1 MDIASWLRTIGLGQ
15 YERVFRDN
23 DIDAEVL
30 PELNADDLIAI
41 GIASVGH
48 RRKLLAAMSALRPG
62 SAPEV
67 LHRHDDAPEP
77 RRRPDAERRQI
88 TVMFCD
94 LVGSTELSTRLD
106 PEDMGR
112 AIHSYQTACS
122 DAVKHWGGH
131 VAKFMGDGILVY
143 FGWPHAHE
151 DDAERAV
158 RAGLDL
164 TRSAAKLCGADGT
177 SLEVRVGIA
186 TGLVMVGDL
195 IGEGAAQEQAVVGDT
210 PNLAARLQGLATPGT
225 VVIGSSTRRLL
236 GALFDLQDLGCHALK
251 GFSEPMQAWSVIG
264 ASRAESRFDAL
275 RMSSPAALVGRG
287 NELAML
293 DECWKRARA
302 GEGRVVLIAGEAGIG
317 KSRLVHEQRERLHDE
332 PHFALSYYCSPYHTN
347 SALRPVVEQLERAA
361 GFTPADDPAV
371 KLGKLKVL
379 LGQGSDVLE
388 DHVSLIGELLSI
400 IDHNHHS
407 APNLTAQ
414 QRKQRTL
421 DALVGQLEGL
431 ANRHPV
437 LLLFEDVHWIDP
449 STLELLDEVV
459 ERVAKLPVLTLI
471 TYRPEFVPTW
481 TGLSHVDQLPLNRL
495 DRGQVAALVTG
506 IAGGRQLPPVV
517 LERILAGT
525 DGVPLFAEEVTK
537 AVLVS
542 EWLIEAGR
550 RYEVIR
556 PLPAVA
562 IPGTL
567 SDSLMSRLD
576 RLGSVKEVA
585 QIASVIGREF
595 PHELLAAL
603 CPLEKSHLDAALG
616 QLIAAGLIFRHGTP
630 PTARYSFKHALVRDA
645 GYASLLRDTRKRL
658 HRQLAETLSAVK
670 DVEPSLLAHHWEHAG
685 ETKRALDCLLRAGD
699 VAAGRFAVW
708 EAVAHF
714 WHAARLLDGMPK
726 TDELRVVHLRIVLSL
741 IDAATSTSEAGDFWN
756 NDGEREAAFRH
767 IDEAL
772 AIATAS
778 GAVAAQARLEAFKG
792 KNQHDDALLAS
803 AARHASEIGD
813 RRLEA
818 DIARQR
824 AGNCGNMGRFDES
837 AAHVDRAIE
846 LFESLGA
853 RVELGFA
860 MASYGRCYR
869 ARAGR
874 LLEALRLA
882 ERARR
887 IAEETQDPKLRSWLA
902 MESEAHMYRGAWRET
917 TQVAQEHLP
926 FAWSVGNWAVILWSS
941 AFATVAE
948 VKLGNLDHADA
959 LIGKELVEAAP
970 PAGDDFPKI
979 YPQIALGQLR
989 LAQGANDL
997 AMAAAKQAMSHT
1009 ERAMLPQLEL
1019 GAAHRMLGEAH
1030 QAEGSYGEAVR
1041 HFEESLSIL
1050 RAIQSRPELG
1060 QSLMAYGRH
1069 KLRDDPAV
1077 GLDYMNSAVQVFTE
1091 IDADGWINEVNK
1103 LLLKSNE

>member
-1 MDIASWLRTIGLGQ
+1 M
-15 YERVFRDN
+15 
-23 DIDAEVL
+23 
-30 PELNADDLIAI
+30 
-41 GIASVGH
+41 
-48 RRKLLAAMSALRPG
+48 
-62 SAPEV
+62 
-67 LHRHDDAPEP
+67 
-77 RRRPDAERRQI
+77 RPDAERRQI

-112 AIHSYQTACS
+112 AIRSYQTVCS
-122 DAVKHWGGH
+122 DAVKHWDGH
-131 VAKFMGDGILVY
+131 VAKFMGDGVLAY
-143 FGWPHAHE
+143 FGWPQAHE

-164 TRSAAKLCGADGT
+164 TRSAAMVPGGDGA
-177 SLEVRVGIA
+177 SLAVRVGIG

-210 PNLAARLQGLATPGT
+210 PNLAARLQGLAAPGA

-236 GALFDLQDLGCHALK
+236 GALFDLHDLGCHALK
-251 GFSEPMQAWSVIG
+251 GFSEPVQAWSVIG

-287 NELAML
+287 SELALL
-293 DECWKRARA
+293 DECWNCARA
-302 GEGRVVLIAGEAGIG
+302 GGGQVVLVAGEAGIG
-317 KSRLVHEQRERLHDE
+317 KSRLVHELRGRLPDE
-332 PHFALSYYCSPYHTN
+332 PHFTLSYYCSPYHTS
-347 SALRPVVEQLERAA
+347 SALRPIVEQLERAA
-361 GFTPADDPAV
+361 GFAPADDSAA
-371 KLGKLKVL
+371 KLAKLEAL
-379 LGQGSDVLE
+379 LGQGSDDLE
-388 DHVSLIGELLSI
+388 DSVSLIGELLSI
-400 IDHNHHS
+400 TDGNRH
-407 APNLTAQ
+407 PTPDMTAQ

-421 DALVGQLEGL
+421 GALVSQLEWL
-431 ANRHPV
+431 ANRYPV

-449 STLELLDEVV
+449 STLELLDNLV
-459 ERVAKLPVLTLI
+459 ERVAKLPVLILI
-471 TYRPEFVPTW
+471 TYRPEFIPAW
-481 TGLSHVDQLPLNRL
+481 TGLRHVIQLPLNRL
-495 DRGQVAALVTG
+495 DRGQVAELVTG
-506 IAGGRQLPPVV
+506 VAGGKPLPPVV

-542 EWLIEAGR
+542 EWLIEAGS

-556 PLPAVA
+556 PLPSVA

-595 PHELLAAL
+595 SHETLAAL
-603 CPLEKSHLDAALG
+603 CPLEASHLDAALG
-616 QLIAAGLIFRHGTP
+616 QLISAGLIFRHGTP

-658 HRQLAETLSAVK
+658 HRQLAETLSAGK
-670 DVEPSLLAHHWEHAG
+670 EVEPSLLAHHWEHAG
-685 ETKRALDCLLRAGD
+685 ETRRAMDCLLRAGD

-714 WHAARLLDGMPK
+714 WHATRLLESMPE
-726 TDELRVVHLRIVLSL
+726 TDELRAVHLRIVLSL
-741 IDAATSTSEAGDFWN
+741 IDAATATSEAGDFWN
-756 NDGEREAAFRH
+756 NDGERDAAFRH

-772 AIATAS
+772 ITAAAL

-803 AARHASEIGD
+803 AARHASAIGD

-824 AGNCGNMGRFDES
+824 AGHFGNMGRFDES

-869 ARAGR
+869 ARAGK
-874 LLEALRLA
+874 LQEALRLA
-882 ERARR
+882 ERARC
-887 IAEETQDPKLRSWLA
+887 IAEETQDLKLRSWLA
-902 MESEAHMYRGAWRET
+902 IESEPQMYKGAWRET

-926 FAWSVGNWAVILWSS
+926 FAWSVGNWAVVLWSS

-948 VKLGNLDHADA
+948 VKLGNLDRADA
-959 LIGKELVEAAP
+959 LIEKALVEAAP

-997 AMAAAKQAMSHT
+997 AMAAAKQAMRHT

-1019 GAAHRMLGEAH
+1019 GAAHRMLGEAY
-1030 QAEGSYGEAVR
+1030 QAVGLYAEAVR

-1050 RAIQSRPELG
+1050 GTIQSRPELG
-1060 QSLMAYGRH
+1060 QSLMAYGH
-1069 KLRDDPAV
+1069 FKLGDDRAV
-1077 GLDYMNSAVQVFTE
+1077 GLDYMDRALQIFRE
-1091 IDADGWINEVNK
+1091 IDADGWISEINRKITE
-1103 LLLKSNE
+1103 SNS